1 MVSSAI
7 HFPTKRNTHTFP
19 YRFGSPVPK
28 NPLTRSSS
36 FRPRNNMSLQSM
48 YSPTALSPCPLR
60 QRPFLCNS
68 LGTSV
73 TGVCANPRVRAPIH
87 CPCLLTL
94 QKTLAGP
101 PPRASDQESVAVP
114 VLAGHAILTEPKP
127 SLNTVGSAAAAVR
140 MRTFGC

>member
-7 HFPTKRNTHTFP
+7 HFPTRTNTHKFP
-19 YRFGSPVPK
+19 YRFGSPLPK
-28 NPLTRSSS
+28 NPLTWCSP

-48 YSPTALSPCPLR
+48 YSPTALSRCPLR
-60 QRPFLCNS
+60 QRPFLCYS

-73 TGVCANPRVRAPIH
+73 TGVCANPRGRAPIH

-101 PPRASDQESVAVP
+101 LPRASDQESAAVP
-114 VLAGHAILTEPKP
+114 VLAGHAILPEPQP
-127 SLNTVGSAAAAVR
+127 SPNAGVPPPPP
-140 MRTFGC
+140 